1 MTIQYKFSLHAV
13 FFCLISFGCV
23 AAEPAKANT
32 QVGEK
37 LEMQCG
43 EHKIVLTCGHSD
55 EIANRQKAS
64 QYKGALSSCND
75 NTVEF
80 IAKNGTS
87 KKFVTYSKGQ
97 YKDSTPVRL
106 YCRVATPGKKFQI
119 AVVTENSAD
128 VLRGFV
134 AGFSEDGTLLF
145 DEKSNHLTTPGYAYF
160 YEMPGEAGYF
170 DEYFKARPRSGL
182 LEIKEGK

>member
-13 FFCLISFGCV
+13 FFYLIVFGCV
-23 AAEPAKANT
+23 AAEPAKVMT
-32 QVGEK
+32 QVGDK

-43 EHKIVLTCGHSD
+43 DHKIVLTCGYSD
-55 EIANRQKAS
+55 EIANRQKSS
-64 QYKGALSSCND
+64 QYKGPLSMCND

-87 KKFVTYSKGQ
+87 KKFGTYSKGH

-106 YCRVATPGKKFQI
+106 FCRVTAPGKKFQI

-128 VLRGFV
+128 VLRGFI
-134 AGFSEDGTLLF
+134 AGFSEDGTVLF
-145 DEKSNHLTTPGYAYF
+145 DEKSNHLTPPGYAYF

-170 DEYFKARPRSGL
+170 DEYFKNRPRSRV